1 MYRNFEFEKRI
12 DQNFITHNLHQ
23 GKEYCIW
30 KKKKL
35 LKQYQNELYMNIL
48 WLLLGG
54 SPFFGWWWLV
64 VVGGGWWQIYFGWWR
79 VVVGGGIVQ
88 PNPLL
93 NSLGYRFSP
102 GAT

>member
-35 LKQYQNELYMNIL
+35 LKQYQKELYMNIL
-48 WLLLGG
+48 
-54 SPFFGWWWLV
+54 
-64 VVGGGWWQIYFGWWR
+64 
-79 VVVGGGIVQ
+79 
-88 PNPLL
+88 
-93 NSLGYRFSP
+93 
-102 GAT
+102 